1 MKWLLLTLLL
11 AVQILWVEKVLHHLA
26 NTATKVNSSWLW

>member
-1 MKWLLLTLLL
+1 MKWLLLVPLL

-26 NTATKVNSSWLW
+26 NTATKVKSSWL